1 MPTPHNQ
8 AKEGEIAKTV
18 LMPGDPLRAKFIAET
33 FLTDCKLVN
42 TVRNMF
48 AYTGTYKGKKVTVM
62 GSGMGMPSIGIYS
75 YELYNFYGVERII
88 RIGSAGAM
96 APELKLFDIVIAQG
110 ASTNSNWIGQYS
122 LPYGTYS
129 AISTYAVLRQAI
141 ESAEKHGYPY
151 TVGQV
156 MSADN
161 FYNNP
166 PEVWKKWA
174 DMGVLCAE
182 MESYALFA
190 TAAQCKKEALA
201 LFTISDSLIT
211 HQETTSDERVSSFT
225 RMMEI
230 ALDCIK
236 E

>member
-96 APELKLFDIVIAQG
+96 VPELKLFDIVIAQG

-166 PEVWKKWA
+166 PEVWNKWA
-174 DMGVLCAE
+174 DMGVLCSE